1 MPHVLKAKLIALIG
15 KTPVPAAD
23 LEAFFASPP
32 HWKVKTS
39 EEHQGHV
46 DYSTLNRTLL
56 PLVFEP
62 LPLGTI
68 KPRGWFRQQLELMAD
83 GLPGHMHEFY
93 RLVSNATWGGGN
105 QEYSIL
111 NEAWPY
117 YINGL
122 VPLAFALDDQRVL
135 NEIYQ
140 QISYVLLSQYPDGW
154 LGPESE
160 LRTRNFWGRYPFF
173 LAAAQYVEAA
183 DSYES
188 REMLKAMHRFVNL
201 MHSMLKN
208 DYQGYVWKQGDR
220 FDEQWGRSRASDMVL
235 ALQWLYEHHPEDN
248 HAKIHECMFMVY
260 EKAFDWSWWFSDGVF
275 LKKDIET
282 YPPELINPLFPVLHA
297 VNAGQGLKSPA
308 VMGRLL
314 RDQALLN
321 SSRRGVQLTFDYHG
335 TSSGAIV
342 GDERMSGNSPARGTE
357 LCSVVETMF
366 SLSTLFQILGDAS
379 FADRLENAAFN
390 AMPAMIMPRWWAHQ
404 YVAQTNQPYS
414 YEVPDTHFWNVGPW
428 GLTFGTEPN
437 YPCCTVNFPQGYPKL
452 LSNSWMRSPE
462 HNGIAHVVLLPS
474 DIKTTVSNKDGDK
487 TSENYVH
494 IRCETNYP
502 FTQLLTYH
510 VEARDAFNFS
520 FRVPGWVDLK
530 NPETGIYLEKDDMA
544 VSNHESTTQQPLA
557 SVKKDPQPLKPDAH
571 SGLHTV
577 LLPAG
582 SVSFSVYLSPFLNRS
597 DIKPTFHNRP
607 NSAVALT
614 HGPLLFAHTLHG
626 AYKSR
631 RPANYRLPGE
641 APPEANDWTITPRS
655 QNRMP
660 TGDDSG
666 FGNDEPPTWIPWN
679 VAVDP
684 STARVHEYGNVYSDP
699 DCTRTHSED
708 QHATPFPKECYDDWP
723 NPIWSEFKPP
733 VAISIMAC
741 EIEWSMTAPVQY
753 EEEDLQI
760 GLSSMSNGTESVQ
773 FVSPDPA
780 YARDGGGRPVPID
793 DGPVA
798 LPDVADPVSESNGR
812 RQTKQAVRGGYP
824 LPPPSPDHKTGR
836 HNCIGRA
843 FPVELRP
850 YGSAKIRMAEFPVV
864 DLSPG
869 SEDLTST

>member
-1 MPHVLKAKLIALIG
+1 VRKKLLTPFIG
-15 KTPVPAAD
+15 KPSEPAVD

-32 HWKVKTS
+32 RWKVRTS
-39 EEHQGHV
+39 EEHRGHT
-46 DYSTLNRTLL
+46 DYSVLNKTLL
-56 PLVFEP
+56 PLAFEP

-93 RLVSNATWGGGN
+93 RLVSNATWGGGD

-135 NEIYQ
+135 SEVYQ
-140 QISYVLLSQYPDGW
+140 QISYVLLSQHPDGW

-183 DSYES
+183 DPSES
-188 REMLKAMHRFVNL
+188 RQMLNAMHQFVDL

-235 ALQWLYEHHPEDN
+235 ALQWLYENHPEDN
-248 HAKIHECMFMVY
+248 SAKIHECMFMIY
-260 EKAFDWSWWFSDGVF
+260 EKAFDWSWWYSDGVF
-275 LKKDIET
+275 LKEDIES

-314 RDQALLN
+314 HDQDLLD
-321 SSRRGVQLTFDYHG
+321 SSRRGVRLTFDYHG

-342 GDERMSGNSPARGTE
+342 GDERMSSNSPARGTE

-366 SLSTLFQILGDAS
+366 SLSTLYQILGDAS

-452 LSNSWMRSPE
+452 LSNSWVRNPE

-474 DIKTTVSNKDGDK
+474 DVRTTVRKKEGGQRFDNH
-487 TSENYVH
+487 VH

-510 VEARDAFNFS
+510 VEAQDAFNFS

-544 VSNHESTTQQPLA
+544 LFSYKSTAQQPLTPI
-557 SVKKDPQPLKPDAH
+557 KKDPQPLKPDAH
-571 SGLHTV
+571 NGLHTV

-582 SVSFSVYLSPFLNRS
+582 SLSFSVYLSPFANRS
-597 DIKPTFHNRP
+597 DTEPIIHDRP

-614 HGPLLFAHTLHG
+614 HGPLLFAHTLRG
-626 AYKSR
+626 VYTPR

-641 APPEANDWTITPRS
+641 APPEANDWSITPRS
-655 QNRMP
+655 QNHMR
-660 TGDDSG
+660 TEDDSG
-666 FGNDEPPTWIPWN
+666 FGGGEPQTRIPWN
-679 VAVDP
+679 IAIDP
-684 STARVHEYGNVYSDP
+684 STARVNEYGNAYTDP
-699 DCTRTHSED
+699 DCTRARSGD
-708 QHATPFPKECYDDWP
+708 QRETSFTKECYDDWP
-723 NPIWSEFKPP
+723 NPIWSEFRPP

-741 EIEWSMTAPVQY
+741 EIEWRMTAPVQY
-753 EEEDLQI
+753 EEE
-760 GLSSMSNGTESVQ
+760 GPEVRLSSISNATESFQ
-773 FVSPDPA
+773 FVSSDPA
-780 YARDGGGRPVPID
+780 YARDGVRKTVPVYNSP
-793 DGPVA
+793 
-798 LPDVADPVSESNGR
+798 LPLSEDSDPV
-812 RQTKQAVRGGYP
+812 TKSDSRLQRKNAVRGGYP

-836 HNCIGRA
+836 HKCIGRA

-869 SEDLTST
+869 SEDLISI